1 VVLGGAGNDDV
12 RGGRD
17 NDQLR
22 GGAGNDTLEGGV
34 DADTFTGGGQDDLF
48 VTRPGASPAA
58 TQATIFEN
66 DATFDRS
73 ALIGF
78 GNGVDIITDFNVL
91 TENDRIDFSDSI
103 SSYDP
108 FAPPLQSP
116 FFEDIQAGEAYILS
130 GRWTFADNG
139 VFNACT
145 FEYVENGP
153 DYLFF
158 VATITNNNGFD
169 APDPVGLIGTQVF
182 VLLDPSF
189 PPPPAEAL

>member
-1 VVLGGAGNDDV
+1 
-12 RGGRD
+12 
-17 NDQLR
+17 
-22 GGAGNDTLEGGV
+22 V
-34 DADTFTGGGQDDLF
+34 DADTLTGGRQDDLF
-48 VTRPGASPAA
+48 VTRPGASPEA
-58 TQATIFEN
+58 TQASIFEN

-73 ALIGF
+73 AEIVF

-91 TENDRIDFSDSI
+91 TENDRIAYSDST
-103 SSYDP
+103 SYNP
-108 FAPPLQSP
+108 FQPPLQSP
-116 FFEDIQAGEAYILS
+116 FFEDIQEGTPYILS
-130 GRWTFADNG
+130 GRWTFADSG
-139 VFNACT
+139 VFNAGT